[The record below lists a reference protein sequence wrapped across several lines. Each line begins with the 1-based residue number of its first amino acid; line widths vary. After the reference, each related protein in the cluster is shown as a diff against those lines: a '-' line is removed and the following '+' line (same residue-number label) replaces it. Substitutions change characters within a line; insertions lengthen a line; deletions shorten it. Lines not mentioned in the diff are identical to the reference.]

1 VLFERLFMELLPQLE
16 PRWQQRSR
24 RPLATSVQFAREHF
38 KRVWIADSSTLE
50 ALFRKLESLQD
61 KPAGTLAG
69 KMATVVD
76 LVTRLPIWFEEKA
89 SADTHFEADLLSVL
103 AAQTL
108 LIMDRGFY
116 HFQFW
121 AQLIEQQVSFIC
133 RLKAE
138 PPTQLSGCS
147 LTALK

>member
-1 VLFERLFMELLPQLE
+1 VAATL
-16 PRWQQRSR
+16 R

-76 LVTRLPIWFEEKA
+76 LVTRLPVHIWFEEKA
-89 SADTHFEADLLSVL
+89 SASDTHSLEADLLSVL